1 LTSHTINHAG
11 VILQATVEQLQAS
24 QAASDARHEELRRE
38 QEALRLA
45 QEANHQQ
52 QLAAVVLHYQRQ
64 LADLIGYFRSQILGT
79 QEPPPSLFAPPLVPP
94 PVPAPGPVSIFPI
107 ALACAAIL

>member
-11 VILQATVEQLQAS
+11 VILQGTIEQLQAS

-52 QLAAVVLHYQRQ
+52 QLAAVALHYQR
-64 LADLIGYFRSQILGT
+64 LLVDLTGSFRSQIQGT
-79 QEPPPSLFAPPLVPP
+79 QEPPSSLFAPPPVPLL
-94 PVPAPGPVSIFPI
+94 VPAPGLVSIFPV